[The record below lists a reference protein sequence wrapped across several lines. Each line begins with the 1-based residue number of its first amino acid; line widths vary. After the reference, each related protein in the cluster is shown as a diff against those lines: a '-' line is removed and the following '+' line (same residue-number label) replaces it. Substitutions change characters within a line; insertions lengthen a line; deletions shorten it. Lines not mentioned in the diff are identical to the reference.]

1 VRLEVSPLGE
11 NNGRKPDFLVVFKE
25 MMPARLPSPKTPA
38 KGGKKGGTSKLE
50 RELAATR
57 EYLSSLIAEHETGQ
71 EEMKA
76 AHEEILSSSEELQ
89 STNEE
94 LETAKEEL
102 QSSNEELQTLNEE
115 LLHRNLDLG
124 VLTNDLNNVLV
135 GVDIPVVV
143 LDGSLHIRRFTPM
156 AGQLLNLIETDVGRP
171 FSDIASALEVPDWD
185 ALFAEVTTKVRPLA
199 A

>member
-1 VRLEVSPLGE
+1 MDLRSSISKAKKEGIPISTEPIQFEHNGKPSRVRLEVSPLSKDDAG
-11 NNGRKPDFLVVFKE
+11 KPDFLVVFKE
-25 MMPARLPSPKTPA
+25 TILAEPSRPHTQA
-38 KGGKKGGTSKLE
+38 KGGKNDKDSRLE

-57 EYLSSLIAEHETGQ
+57 GYVSSLIAEHETAQ
-71 EEMKA
+71 EQMKA

-102 QSSNEELQTLNEE
+102 QSSNEELLTLNEE

-124 VLTNDLNNVLV
+124 VLTNDLNNLLV

-143 LDGSLHIRRFTPM
+143 LDGSLHIRRFTPI
-156 AGQLLNLIETDVGRP
+156 AGG
-171 FSDIASALEVPDWD
+171 F
-185 ALFAEVTTKVRPLA
+185 
-199 A
+199 